1 RRASAAR
8 RGRSGSAGPYR
19 GAWPGTGRRNPGR
32 GRARRRRDRAAPRPS
47 PRRAGRPDIG
57 GAARASSEGEEASPL
72 GRRARRF
79 VARRDGAQLLLDLLE
94 LAALPR
100 LELVELPSPPLLE
113 VLEHARPAR
122 VEARERFLDPA
133 DHAQGGDGG
142 ALAVRAVE
150 DDTRAEVGEG
160 DGVSAAA
167 AVAFDRDVPLGGSGD
182 GEAGGL
188 DRSRRGGGWRL
199 WRCGRLRGGCG
210 GRGRRGW
217 GRPFLLEARRRV
229 VTDGQLGM
237 QHAGSIEQQL

>member
-1 RRASAAR
+1 M
-8 RGRSGSAGPYR
+8 
-19 GAWPGTGRRNPGR
+19 
-32 GRARRRRDRAAPRPS
+32 
-47 PRRAGRPDIG
+47 
-57 GAARASSEGEEASPL
+57 
-72 GRRARRF
+72 
-79 VARRDGAQLLLDLLE
+79 
-94 LAALPR
+94 
-100 LELVELPSPPLLE
+100 
-113 VLEHARPAR
+113 
-122 VEARERFLDPA
+122 
-133 DHAQGGDGG
+133 
-142 ALAVRAVE
+142 RAVE
-150 DDTRAEVGEG
+150 DDAGAEVGEG

-237 QHAGSIEQQL
+237 QHAGPIEQQLVRLGDVGVRHAAIDRADGRAGLVIVEPDALGALFRHDVEDVVRDGCVHGAVGRLPFDAALVDGGVGALRLAGAAVDALAGDHRRHVSDQ